1 MKTKKVVNVEITPR
15 RNESPE
21 RMIRRFIKKVKKERI
36 LEEVR
41 DRAYYTKPSDRR
53 RKEKRDRKRMM
64 DKLRLERELRD
75 SQNLKGVKPK
85 RTKKS

>member
-1 MKTKKVVNVEITPR
+1 MRTKKIINVEITPR

-64 DKLRLERELRD
+64 DKLRLERELKD
-75 SQNLKGVKPK
+75 SQNLKGAKPK

>member
-21 RMIRRFIKKVKKERI
+21 RMVRRFIKKVKKERI

-53 RKEKRDRKRMM
+53 RKEKRDRKRTL
-64 DKLRLERELRD
+64 DKLRRDRELKD
-75 SQNLKGVKPK
+75 AQNIKGPRPK
-85 RTKKS
+85 RTKKP